1 MTDDK
6 YFYNNLLSVV
16 VRSSERDE
24 HEQRLRVVIEGKV
37 EKGQHQL
44 QMHLSEDSNP

>member
-1 MTDDK
+1 LLDDK
-6 YFYNNLLSVV
+6 YFYNNLLPVV
-16 VRSSERDE
+16 LRSSDNE
-24 HEQRLRVVIEGKV
+24 HEQRLRVVIQGKV